1 MKRNVLF
8 VFFAILNAFL
18 LCGPSVAVAGEKVL
32 EFMLVT
38 KAIDVRP
45 IEIANVENQTVGQGH
60 FFGVATFKDGRIA
73 VKDFVFDFDYNK
85 GAGPFY
91 GYSTYTFGDGS
102 SITARFSG
110 ETKPN
115 QVQHGEYRILSGT
128 GGYAGA
134 TGTGTFDRIQ
144 SSFKGVGLFNVKLVI
159 VTP

>member
-1 MKRNVLF
+1 MKRKALVVF
-8 VFFAILNAFL
+8 VAILNAFL
-18 LCGPSVAVAGEKVL
+18 LGGPSVAGAAEKML

-38 KAIDVRP
+38 KGIDVRP
-45 IEIANVENQTVGQGH
+45 IEVANVENQTVGQGR

-91 GYSTYTFGDGS
+91 GYSTYTFDDGS

-115 QVQHGEYRILSGT
+115 QVTHGEYRILSGT
-128 GGYAGA
+128 GAYAGA
-134 TGTGTFDRIQ
+134 TGTGSFDRIQ
-144 SSFKGVGLFNVKLVI
+144 SQFKGVGLFNVKLVI